1 MAVGGLVDEVDAN
14 ALFGST
20 FLLLG
25 ELPQGL
31 AVLVR
36 ERVDGSPGLG
46 NEDCKLIGPY
56 DRVAITIL
64 AGKIDF
70 DWDMG
75 HSLQHELSY
84 NAGMSAGA
92 AG

>member
-1 MAVGGLVDEVDAN
+1 LAVGGLVDEVDAN

-36 ERVDGSPGLG
+36 ERRLDDAARVQPAREHDVELG
-46 NEDCKLIGPY
+46 GVQRHLRAE
-56 DRVAITIL
+56 
-64 AGKIDF
+64 
-70 DWDMG
+70 
-75 HSLQHELSY
+75 
-84 NAGMSAGA
+84 
-92 AG
+92 